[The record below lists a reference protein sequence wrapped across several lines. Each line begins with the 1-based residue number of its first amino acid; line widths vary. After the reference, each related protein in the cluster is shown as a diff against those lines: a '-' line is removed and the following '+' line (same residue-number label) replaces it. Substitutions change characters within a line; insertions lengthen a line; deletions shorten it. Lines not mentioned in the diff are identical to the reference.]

1 MIDKKIMIKQLRS
14 LVSTAYGCTEIG
26 LIGYAV
32 ASCTNLVARPCNST
46 TYKKIIVEVSP
57 FIYKNVFRVGVPN
70 LGVCG
75 IKMIVATSAMI
86 ADPKRKLEIFATVT
100 PKQKLEAKKLIN
112 NDKVVIK
119 IAKNVNPVY
128 ARVMITTNDNVTIES
143 LVSHYHDYIVYI
155 KKNDRY
161 IVNNGIKEIKQKQTS
176 ELKQLDKI
184 TFADIMQFV
193 KSCTVKDLNYL
204 NEISEINMRI
214 ANYGIV
220 NVIPDSFTE
229 NYLKTMDNDSSLY
242 QRIILNTAAAID
254 ARMNG
259 ATLPVATSCG
269 SGDHGLTSTIP
280 QYQLY
285 THRKIPYLRYLQSLA
300 LVNFVVWMIKKNI
313 GHLSAFCGSVIAAVP
328 ATLAGLAYQLGMN
341 SKKIDNIISS
351 VLCSNAL
358 CVCDGAKSSCT
369 HKISTALICGLRIFD
384 MVDKG
389 YCVKPR
395 DGIIASSALST
406 IKIFK
411 KISNDNLTTLNNSI
425 IESIIKIDKQKHKK

>member
-1 MIDKKIMIKQLRS
+1 MIDKKIMIKQLHS
-14 LVSTAYGCTEIG
+14 LVSIAYGCTEIG

-32 ASCTNLVARPCNST
+32 ASCTNLIKKPWNSA

-57 FIYKNVFRVGVPN
+57 FVYKNVFRVGVPN

-75 IKMIVATSAMI
+75 IKMIVAVSAMI
-86 ADPKRKLEIFATVT
+86 ADPKRKLEMFATVT

-112 NDKVVIK
+112 DDKVIIK

-128 ARVMITTNDNVTIES
+128 AKVTVTTNNVVAES

-155 KKNDRY
+155 KKNNHY

-184 TFADIMQFV
+184 TFTDILQFV
-193 KSCTVKDLNYL
+193 KSCTIKDLNYL
-204 NEISEINMRI
+204 NKISEINMNI

-220 NVIPDSFTE
+220 NVVPNSFTE
-229 NYLKTMDNDSSLY
+229 NYLKIMTNDSSLY
-242 QRIILNTAAAID
+242 QKIVLNTAAAID

-285 THRKIPYLRYLQSLA
+285 IHRRIPYLKYLQSLA

-328 ATLAGLAYQLGMN
+328 ATLAGLAYQLDMN

-358 CVCDGAKSSCT
+358 CICDGAKSSCT
-369 HKISTALICGLRIFD
+369 HKICTALISGLRIFD

-389 YCVKPR
+389 YSVKPR
-395 DGIIASSALST
+395 DGIIANSALST

-411 KISNDNLTTLNNSI
+411 KISNENITTLNNSI

>member
-1 MIDKKIMIKQLRS
+1 MIDKKIMIKQLHS
-14 LVSTAYGCTEIG
+14 LVSIAYGCTEIG

-32 ASCTNLVARPCNST
+32 ASCTNLIKKPWNSA

-57 FIYKNVFRVGVPN
+57 FVYKNVFRVGVPN

-75 IKMIVATSAMI
+75 IKMIVAVSAMI
-86 ADPKRKLEIFATVT
+86 ADPKRKLEMFATVT

-112 NDKVVIK
+112 DDKVIIK

-128 ARVMITTNDNVTIES
+128 AKVTVTTNNVVAES

-155 KKNDRY
+155 KKNNHY

-184 TFADIMQFV
+184 TFADILQFV
-193 KSCTVKDLNYL
+193 KSCTIKDLNYL
-204 NEISEINMRI
+204 NKISEINMNI

-220 NVIPDSFTE
+220 NVVPNSFTE
-229 NYLKTMDNDSSLY
+229 NYLKIMTNDSSLY
-242 QRIILNTAAAID
+242 QKIVLNTAAAID

-285 THRKIPYLRYLQSLA
+285 IHRRIPYLKYLQSLA

-328 ATLAGLAYQLGMN
+328 ATLAGLAYQLDMN

-358 CVCDGAKSSCT
+358 CICDGAKSSCT
-369 HKISTALICGLRIFD
+369 HKICTALISGLRIFD

-389 YCVKPR
+389 YSVKPR
-395 DGIIASSALST
+395 DGIIANSALST

-411 KISNDNLTTLNNSI
+411 KISNENITTLNNSI

>member
-1 MIDKKIMIKQLRS
+1 MIDKKIMIKQLHS

-32 ASCTNLVARPCNST
+32 ASCTKLIKKSCNSAI
-46 TYKKIIVEVSP
+46 YKKIVVEVSP
-57 FIYKNVFRVGVPN
+57 FVFKNVFRVGVPN

-75 IKMIVATSAMI
+75 IKMIAAVSAMI
-86 ADPKRKLEIFATVT
+86 ADPKRKLEIFSTVT

-112 NDKVVIK
+112 DDKVIIK
-119 IAKNVNPVY
+119 IGKNVNPVY
-128 ARVMITTNDNVTIES
+128 AKVVVTTNNNVTVES
-143 LVSHYHDYIVYI
+143 LISHYHDYIVYI
-155 KKNDRY
+155 KKNDHY
-161 IVNNGIKEIKQKQTS
+161 IVNNGIKDIKKKQTS

-184 TFADIMQFV
+184 TFADIMRFV

-204 NEISEINMRI
+204 NKISEINMKI

-220 NVIPDSFTE
+220 NIIPGSFTE
-229 NYLKTMDNDSSLY
+229 NYLKIMTNDSSLY

-300 LVNFVVWMIKKNI
+300 LVNFIVWMIKKNI

-341 SKKIDNIISS
+341 SNKIDSIISLC
-351 VLCSNAL
+351 LCSNSL

-369 HKISTALICGLRIFD
+369 HKICTALISGLRVFD
-384 MVDKG
+384 MADKG
-389 YCVKPR
+389 YSIKLG
-395 DGIIASSALST
+395 DGIIAGSALST
-406 IKIFK
+406 IRVFK
-411 KISNDNLTTLNNSI
+411 KISNENLTTLNNSI
-425 IESIIKIDKQKHKK
+425 IDSIIKIDKQKRKK

>member
-1 MIDKKIMIKQLRS
+1 MIDKKIMIKQLHS
-14 LVSTAYGCTEIG
+14 LVSIAYGCTEIG

-32 ASCTNLVARPCNST
+32 ASCTNLIKKPWNSA

-57 FIYKNVFRVGVPN
+57 FVYKNVFRVGVPN

-75 IKMIVATSAMI
+75 IKMIVAVSAMI
-86 ADPKRKLEIFATVT
+86 ADPKRKLEMFATVT

-112 NDKVVIK
+112 DDKVIIK

-128 ARVMITTNDNVTIES
+128 AKVTVTTNNVVAES

-155 KKNDRY
+155 KKNNHY

-184 TFADIMQFV
+184 TFTDILQFV
-193 KSCTVKDLNYL
+193 KSCTTKDLNYL
-204 NEISEINMRI
+204 NKISEINMNI

-220 NVIPDSFTE
+220 NVVPNSFTE
-229 NYLKTMDNDSSLY
+229 NYLKIMTNDSSLY
-242 QRIILNTAAAID
+242 QKIVLNTAAAID

-285 THRKIPYLRYLQSLA
+285 IHRRIPYLKYLQSLA

-328 ATLAGLAYQLGMN
+328 ATLAGLAYQLDMN

-358 CVCDGAKSSCT
+358 CICDGAKSSCT
-369 HKISTALICGLRIFD
+369 HKICTALISGLRIFD

-389 YCVKPR
+389 YSVKPR
-395 DGIIASSALST
+395 DGIIANSALST

-411 KISNDNLTTLNNSI
+411 KISNENITTLNNSI

>member
-1 MIDKKIMIKQLRS
+1 MIDKKIMLKQLCS

-32 ASCTNLVARPCNST
+32 ASCTNLIKKPWNSSI
-46 TYKKIIVEVSP
+46 YKKIIVEVSP
-57 FIYKNVFRVGVPN
+57 FVYKNVFRVGVPN
-70 LGVCG
+70 LGTCG
-75 IKMIVATSAMI
+75 IKMIVAVSAMI
-86 ADPKRKLEIFATVT
+86 ANPKRKLEIFATVT

-112 NDKVVIK
+112 DGKIIVK

-128 ARVMITTNDNVTIES
+128 AKVTVTTNHNAIVES
-143 LVSHYHDYIVYI
+143 LISHYHDYIVYI
-155 KKNDRY
+155 KKNNHY

-176 ELKQLDKI
+176 ELKQLDKV

-193 KSCTVKDLNYL
+193 KSCNIKDLNYL
-204 NEISEINMRI
+204 DKISEINMKI
-214 ANYGIV
+214 ANYGIA

-229 NYLKTMDNDSSLY
+229 NYLKIMTNDSSLY

-259 ATLPVATSCG
+259 ATLPVATSSG
-269 SGDHGLTSTIP
+269 SGDHGLTVTIP

-285 THRKIPYLRYLQSLA
+285 IHRKIPYLKYLQSLA

-328 ATLAGLAYQLGMN
+328 ATLAGLAYQLDMN
-341 SKKIDNIISS
+341 SKKIDNIINS

-358 CVCDGAKSSCT
+358 CVCDGAKSSCA
-369 HKISTALICGLRIFD
+369 HKICSALISGLRIFD

-389 YCVKPR
+389 YSVKPR

-411 KISNDNLTTLNNSI
+411 KISNENLTTLNNSI
-425 IESIIKIDKQKHKK
+425 IDSIIKIDKQKHGK